1 MRHSIGS
8 FLVRGSSFLLLGVL
22 LVLVSCG
29 GSKSSDTTPIIP
41 PPTPQAGSYVVTAW
55 SELGMHCIDGKDYSV
70 FSVLPPYNTLHAQ
83 VIKVGDPPVVVNNV
97 TVTYQ
102 ALADPS
108 GSANTSSSSKT
119 NFWTY
124 VKPLFG
130 ASPASDVGLTGNPVQ
145 STTPH
150 AMTFNS
156 ASGYFE
162 AVGIPTIPYDD
173 AGNRNAY
180 PMAKVVATDSTGK
193 VLGSATAVLAVSD
206 EMNCAL
212 CHASG
217 SNAAAQPAAGWE
229 NDPDAAKDIKFNILK
244 KHDDR
249 HSVSG
254 YLAALQANGY
264 TYQASLYQT
273 AKSGTP
279 ILCAACHGSN
289 ALNAPGLPGINQ
301 LTADMHAL
309 HGPLLNP
316 ATGVSLD
323 NATTSSGSCYLC
335 HPGQQ
340 TKCQRGA
347 MNKTACFDCHGNLT
361 NVGATSRQGWLDL
374 PSCQMCHAGGTRA
387 TTTFTSPGVW
397 RTALDSTFAT
407 NLGKPSVGKSLFRF
421 STGHGGLYCS
431 ACHGS
436 QHAEY
441 PSLQPN
447 DNVYSTNLQG
457 HTGKIVECT
466 VCHLTAPATQS
477 GGPHGMHNIDQGW
490 ISQHRRYANSSG
502 LTACAYCHG
511 ADFRGT
517 PLSAIPVARQFKV
530 EDSGTK
536 TFPAAHQMNCYDCHN
551 GPRG

>member
-1 MRHSIGS
+1 MKKQLGS
-8 FLVRGSSFLLLGVL
+8 FLVLGS
-22 LVLVSCG
+22 LVGLFSCG
-29 GSKSSDTTPIIP
+29 GGGGDKAAP
-41 PPTPQAGSYVVTAW
+41 PPPNPPPASSGSYVVTAW

-83 VIKVGDPPVVVNNV
+83 VIKRGDPPVVTSSV
-97 TVTYQ
+97 TVTYE
-102 ALADPS
+102 AVADAA
-108 GSANTSSSSKT
+108 GSVNTSSSGKT

-124 VKPLFG
+124 VQALFG
-130 ASPASDVGLTGNPVQ
+130 GSPAPDTGLTGNPVQ
-145 STTPH
+145 SLTPH
-150 AMTFNS
+150 LMTYNG
-156 ASGYFE
+156 ATGYWE

-180 PMAKVVATDSTGK
+180 PMAKVVAKDSSGT
-193 VLGSATAVLAVSD
+193 VLATTTAVLAVSD
-206 EMNCAL
+206 EMNCAI

-217 SNAAAQPAAGWE
+217 SNGAAQPVSGWE
-229 NDPDAAKDIKFNILK
+229 NDADPAKDVKFNILK

-249 HSVSG
+249 WSVSG
-254 YLAALQANGY
+254 YLGALQAKGY

-289 ALNAPGLPGINQ
+289 ALSAPGLAGINP
-301 LTADMHAL
+301 LTADMHTL
-309 HGPLLNP
+309 LGPVVNP
-316 ATGVSLD
+316 ATGISLD
-323 NATTSSGSCYLC
+323 NATTSAGSCYLC

-340 TKCQRGA
+340 TRCQRGA

-361 NVGATSRQGWLDL
+361 KVGVATRQGWLDL
-374 PSCQMCHAGGTRA
+374 PSCQMCHANGIRYS
-387 TTTFTSPGVW
+387 TTFATNGTW
-397 RTALDSTFAT
+397 RVSTDSTFAT
-407 NLGKPSVGKSLFRF
+407 NADKPAAGKSLFRF

-441 PSLQPN
+441 PSLQAN
-447 DNVYSTNLQG
+447 DNVYSTGLQG

-466 VCHLTAPATQS
+466 VCHVSAPTTQN

-490 ISQHRRYANSSG
+490 ISQHRQYAKNGGSAG
-502 LTACAYCHG
+502 CAYCHG

-517 PLSAIPVARQFKV
+517 ALSAVPVARTFSV
-530 EDSGTK
+530 DGTK
-536 TFPAAHQMNCYDCHN
+536 TFAADHQMNCYDCHN
-551 GPRG
+551 GPGGG